1 MCLRPL
7 FGDTIGEIAHK
18 PIKCYKAY
26 YKQESGKLQ
35 SFVSKEV
42 YDGVEGDVIEAKES
56 VEPSLEMSIG
66 FIHAYKGPYY
76 ILFTLALD
84 FYAVEIALELR
95 HPRYNLDEYVDYM
108 EISESLKII
117 HQLLDKSICFCEM
130 EIPAWERYWEG
141 RDGDVCARKMVLKK
155 RFVYNKSDILKL
167 IQEHFQSERPSVRR
181 RYEEL
186 IEKYK
191 AKGE

>member
-35 SFVSKEV
+35 AFVSKEE
-42 YDGVEGDVIEAKES
+42 YDGIEGDVIEAKES

-66 FIHAYKGPYY
+66 FIHAYKDPYY

-95 HPRYNLDEYVDYM
+95 HPSYNLDEYVDY
-108 EISESLKII
+108 EKIDRNLTCLKRV
-117 HQLLDKSICFCEM
+117 LNTDICLCEM
-130 EIPAWERYWEG
+130 EIPTEERYWEG
-141 RDGDVCARKMVLKK
+141 YDDDVCARRMVLKERLTYDK
-155 RFVYNKSDILKL
+155 ADILKMIRDYFKVL
-167 IQEHFQSERPSVRR
+167 RESERR
-181 RYEEL
+181 RYMDL